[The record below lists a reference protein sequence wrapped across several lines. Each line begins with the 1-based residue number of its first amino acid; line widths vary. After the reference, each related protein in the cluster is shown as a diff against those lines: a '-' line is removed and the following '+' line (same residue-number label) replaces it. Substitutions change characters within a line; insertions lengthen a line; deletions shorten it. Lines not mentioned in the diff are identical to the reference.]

1 MPIDDFICFLPH
13 LSPMIGLIVNISSIL
28 DTANA
33 NPIDESG
40 CIATSTEVGLKIC
53 RFDVIYKWRGDR

>member
-1 MPIDDFICFLPH
+1 M
-13 LSPMIGLIVNISSIL
+13 NNSSIL
-28 DTANA
+28 DTAIA

-40 CIATSTEVGLKIC
+40 CAATSTEVGLKIC